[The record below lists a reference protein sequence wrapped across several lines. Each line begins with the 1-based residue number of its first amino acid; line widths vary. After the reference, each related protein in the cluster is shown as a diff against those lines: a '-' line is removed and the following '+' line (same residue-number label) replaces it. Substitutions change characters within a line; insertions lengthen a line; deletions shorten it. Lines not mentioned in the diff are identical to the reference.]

1 MDMQTSGLDWRS
13 LRQAVMLP
21 CRTLWLSAL
30 AHITPEILTASVDM
44 RAIARAKLGQAA
56 NWQPT
61 LT

>member
-1 MDMQTSGLDWRS
+1 MDRQTSGVGWRS
-13 LRQAVMLP
+13 LRQAVILP
-21 CRTLWLSAL
+21 CQTLWLSAL

-44 RAIARAKLGQAA
+44 RAIARARLDQAA